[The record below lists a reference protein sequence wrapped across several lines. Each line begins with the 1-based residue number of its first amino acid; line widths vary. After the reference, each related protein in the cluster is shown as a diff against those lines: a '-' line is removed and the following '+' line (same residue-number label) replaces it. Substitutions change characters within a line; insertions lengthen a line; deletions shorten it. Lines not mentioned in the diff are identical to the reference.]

1 MPHFFLKQINTKG
14 GGHKVSKEMLS
25 HSKESFC
32 SFCGGEQEAERDRNR
47 TGSRVIWG
55 REGRSASIQSACGL
69 PVKKRCKRRGK
80 SQTHI
85 DRVKMCTETRETS
98 WPKWSRMNTKHVH
111 AWTDQRT
118 TVQWQAL
125 ISTPGGQEWVLHAT
139 AALLSD
145 SALSV
150 ELCCWALNTKINK

>member
-1 MPHFFLKQINTKG
+1 MRHFFLQHKRKRTQSEQGDVKPFKG
-14 GGHKVSKEMLS
+14 ELL
-25 HSKESFC
+25 FL
-32 SFCGGEQEAERDRNR
+32 CGGEQEAERDRNR
-47 TGSRVIWG
+47 AGSRVIWG

-98 WPKWSRMNTKHVH
+98 WPKWSRINTKHVH

-118 TVQWQAL
+118 MVQWQAL

-139 AALLSD
+139 AAFLSD

-150 ELCCWALNTKINK
+150 ELCCWALNKINK